1 MSPLGTHSLNH
12 LTHLISISGL
22 SSQEIANKK
31 QITGKSFFEDSC
43 CLKIHLRHMGEI
55 SQGVQSLNLMSYLS
69 GVLGPF
75 FGDLGLC
82 YGKN

>member
-1 MSPLGTHSLNH
+1 MFLYLYLKYQNKENMHYARLPSAH
-12 LTHLISISGL
+12 LYMKT
-22 SSQEIANKK
+22 
-31 QITGKSFFEDSC
+31 
-43 CLKIHLRHMGEI
+43 HMGEI

>member
-1 MSPLGTHSLNH
+1 MG
-12 LTHLISISGL
+12 LTKFKPCAPRRWVDPSIYDAISVHRIL
-22 SSQEIANKK
+22 
-31 QITGKSFFEDSC
+31 DVY
-43 CLKIHLRHMGEI
+43 MGEI

>member
-1 MSPLGTHSLNH
+1 MDGTNIW
-12 LTHLISISGL
+12 TGL
-22 SSQEIANKK
+22 Y
-31 QITGKSFFEDSC
+31 
-43 CLKIHLRHMGEI
+43 MGEI

-82 YGKN
+82 YGKFELRNFTHMHIHMGSRKKMVFYGQADHKALE

>member
-1 MSPLGTHSLNH
+1 MASLNFK
-12 LTHLISISGL
+12 L
-22 SSQEIANKK
+22 
-31 QITGKSFFEDSC
+31 F
-43 CLKIHLRHMGEI
+43 IHLHIVIVILHFPWHMGEI
-55 SQGVQSLNLMSYLS
+55 SQGVQSLNLMSYLL

>member
-1 MSPLGTHSLNH
+1 MPAILLRIPLLLQSSPPRRPPWLLAG
-12 LTHLISISGL
+12 
-22 SSQEIANKK
+22 EIH
-31 QITGKSFFEDSC
+31 IMY
-43 CLKIHLRHMGEI
+43 MGEI

>member
-1 MSPLGTHSLNH
+1 MWWLNTTVQTISNCGTKLV
-12 LTHLISISGL
+12 LTGRPWAVFLPSRIVKFYEKL
-22 SSQEIANKK
+22 
-31 QITGKSFFEDSC
+31 
-43 CLKIHLRHMGEI
+43 HMGEI
-55 SQGVQSLNLMSYLS
+55 SQGVQSLNLMSYLL